1 MLLQNKHAAIFAATG
16 AIAQGVAR
24 EMAKQ
29 GAIVHL
35 SGHRMQELEGFAS
48 SLSKEGYHATA
59 SEVDA
64 TDQEVVRKFT
74 EKIVRKNGKLDIVF
88 NGIGGSPKSLGYPAK
103 SDETSLQDFL
113 LPLNKI
119 VGSQFLTS
127 REAARVMK
135 SQKSGSILTLS
146 ATLSGGAFRYMAGI
160 AAACGAIEVMTNAL
174 ADEFGQYGVRV
185 NCVRGSAMPE
195 TRTIQET
202 GAGQAALRAGESADF
217 GAPPLGRPISVEET
231 AKAAVFLASD
241 LASGMTAQMVTVC
254 AGQFPT
260 HI

>member
-1 MLLQNKHAAIFAATG
+1 MLLSNKHALIFAANG
-16 AIAQGVAR
+16 HISQGVAR
-24 EMAKQ
+24 AMAEH
-29 GAIVHL
+29 GATVHL
-35 SGHRMQELEGFAS
+35 AGHCKADLEAFARELTDAGHTAS
-48 SLSKEGYHATA
+48 V

-64 TDQEVVRKFT
+64 TAPEAVRKHVEDLVQT
-74 EKIVRKNGKLDIVF
+74 TGAVDIVF
-88 NGIGGSPKSLGYPAK
+88 NGIGGRPQILGYPAR
-103 SDETSLQDFL
+103 SDETPLTDFL
-113 LPLNKI
+113 IPLNKV

-135 SQKSGSILTLS
+135 RQGSGAILTLS
-146 ATLSGGAFRYMAGI
+146 ATLSGGTFEYMAGI
-160 AAACGAIEVMTNAL
+160 SAACGAVEVMTQAL
-174 ADEFGQYGVRV
+174 AAEFGSAGIRV

-202 GAGQAALRAGESADF
+202 GAGVAALSDDQPNIGM
-217 GAPPLGRPISVEET
+217 PPLGRPITVAET

-260 HI
+260 HV